1 MQDKHRNKAI
11 KINVKSG
18 NRLSPVDMIGNT
30 ALLYQTARGCTSS
43 MILAICISLVMTI
56 SFILAIRFCM
66 CYFVSINWQTYRRC
80 AALSFMPH
88 RLPQRI
94 VPGSTNISA
103 VVL

>member
-56 SFILAIRFCM
+56 SFILAFRF
-66 CYFVSINWQTYRRC
+66 FVSSQF
-80 AALSFMPH
+80 AF
-88 RLPQRI
+88 
-94 VPGSTNISA
+94 STSNFNIKIS
-103 VVL
+103 VRF

>member
-66 CYFVSINWQTYRRC
+66 CYFVFVDIK
-80 AALSFMPH
+80 
-88 RLPQRI
+88 
-94 VPGSTNISA
+94 IS
-103 VVL
+103 LRF